1 VTILGLSSVITGR
14 SYNHRVETIQPAQ
27 IAFIAA
33 DEFVAFL
40 KRNDDVLLRVAQY
53 LSYAY
58 ESAIDALRSLTLS
71 PSARLARILLE
82 LSLSGISRRSHEE
95 LAEAAGC
102 TRETATRILGDFR
115 RRGRVAPGRG
125 SFLIKDRQAI
135 ENVAGGYGHRCW

>member
-1 VTILGLSSVITGR
+1 
-14 SYNHRVETIQPAQ
+14 VETIQPAQ
-27 IAFIAA
+27 IAFVAA

-40 KRNDDVLLRVAQY
+40 KRNDDVLLRVTQY

-58 ESAIDALRSLTLS
+58 ESAIDALRSFTLS

-82 LSLSGISRRSHEE
+82 LSLSGTSRRSHEE
-95 LAEAAGC
+95 LAEAAGR

-115 RRGRVAPGRG
+115 RRGLVAPGRG